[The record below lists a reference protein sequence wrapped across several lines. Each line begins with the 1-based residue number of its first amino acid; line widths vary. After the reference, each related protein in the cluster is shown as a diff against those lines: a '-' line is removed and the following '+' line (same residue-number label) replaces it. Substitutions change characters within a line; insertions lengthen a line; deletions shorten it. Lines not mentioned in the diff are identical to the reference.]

1 MTAFFE
7 IAASSVILLT
17 TGDFIGADSFGGI
30 QEDAALVDIL
40 LTIREFF
47 TK

>member
-7 IAASSVILLT
+7 IAASTVILLT
-17 TGDFIGADSFGGI
+17 TGDFVGSDSFGGI
-30 QEDAALVDIL
+30 QEDSEIINIL
-40 LTIREFF
+40 FVIREFF